1 MKVSL
6 VQMNMKFA
14 SPDENFAHAEE
25 LIRQAALNH
34 PDVITL
40 PETWNVGFFP
50 KEGLKELSDHDGVRV
65 KETFSG
71 LAKELNVNL
80 VAGSVSNVKNGKVY
94 NTAYVF
100 NRQGECVAEYD
111 KTHLFTP
118 MGEDEYFTA
127 GDRVVRFQLDGVNCG
142 IIICYDVRFP
152 ELIRTMSVPG
162 IEVLFVVAQ
171 WPAIRRFH
179 WQTLNQAR
187 AIENQCFVAC
197 TNSCGVAG
205 ETQYGGYS
213 AIYDPW
219 GELVGGAGANEMI
232 VTADMDL
239 NIIQNIRN
247 SINVYRDRKPGLYQF
262 N

>member
-14 SPDENFAHAEE
+14 APDENFARAEE
-25 LIRQAALNH
+25 LIRQAAQSH

-50 KEGLKELSDHDGVRV
+50 KEGLMELSDQDGARV
-65 KETFSG
+65 KETFSR

-100 NRQGECVAEYD
+100 DRAGACVAEYD

-118 MGEDEYFTA
+118 MGEDEYFA
-127 GDRVVRFQLDGVNCG
+127 FGDHVVRFQLDGVPCG
-142 IIICYDVRFP
+142 IIICYDIRFP

-162 IEVLFVVAQ
+162 IDVLFVVAQ
-171 WPAIRRFH
+171 WPTARRFH

-197 TNSCGVAG
+197 TNSCGTAG
-205 ETQYGGYS
+205 ETRYAGYS

-239 NIIQNIRN
+239 SIIRDIRS